1 MATAIKAIPTLK
13 GKEAEAFEREAARVE
28 ANPYTQ
34 DYTRETKAVRDYF
47 QDFENDNMPCCL
59 SEEELDKEIY
69 LSMRS
74 GNATQDEVNAV
85 FNR

>member
-1 MATAIKAIPTLK
+1 MATAIREILTLK

-28 ANPYTQ
+28 ANPYT
-34 DYTRETKAVRDYF
+34 REAKAVRDYF

>member
-1 MATAIKAIPTLK
+1 MATAIKATPTTHSK
-13 GKEAEAFEREAARVE
+13 TTEAVQVTTTG
-28 ANPYTQ
+28 TQ
-34 DYTRETKAVRDYF
+34 DYPHEAKGVRDYF
-47 QDFENDNMPCCL
+47 QDFENATMPCCL